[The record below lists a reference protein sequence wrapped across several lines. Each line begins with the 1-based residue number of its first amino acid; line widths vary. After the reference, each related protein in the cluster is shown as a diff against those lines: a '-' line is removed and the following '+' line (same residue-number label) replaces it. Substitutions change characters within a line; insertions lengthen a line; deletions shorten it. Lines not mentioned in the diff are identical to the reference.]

1 MQWSHKCACNLGVD
15 RQVLIAALIEIER
28 RRADLNADGI
38 LCQDEINQIAQS
50 LAPWEL
56 RGGLGSPSNDRD
68 GQQQDSDVDSIQEH
82 QRIPV
87 HQEERQGPRHKH
99 RQGEGQANSHRAN
112 AVREGLSEPGTD
124 KHGPQQQG
132 HMGRGGGINELLDF
146 RFKPEV
152 DLTVGP
158 DLFAYD
164 RVYAC
169 MCAYTHIL
177 HARMCACTHIH
188 RWT

>member
-1 MQWSHKCACNLGVD
+1 L
-15 RQVLIAALIEIER
+15 
-28 RRADLNADGI
+28 
-38 LCQDEINQIAQS
+38 
-50 LAPWEL
+50 
-56 RGGLGSPSNDRD
+56 
-68 GQQQDSDVDSIQEH
+68 SD
-82 QRIPV
+82 
-87 HQEERQGPRHKH
+87 
-99 RQGEGQANSHRAN
+99 
-112 AVREGLSEPGTD
+112 PGTD